1 MSSALFVALVV
12 PALAAVHYYVWRRV
26 VRDTTAPGSRPRRAG
41 TALLVLLGVLL
52 VAAPPA
58 ESALPKPLA
67 VTVGW
72 PGFLWMA
79 GILYLCFALLV
90 AEAVRP
96 FLLRAAR
103 RGTPD
108 GTVPDPSRRLFVN
121 RSLALAAGAATAATV
136 GYGAA
141 TALGP
146 PTIKHLTVPLAR
158 LDPRAD
164 GFRIAVVS
172 DIHLNS
178 LAGRARARQISDLVN
193 GTRPDLI
200 AVVGDLVED
209 ADVAELGPEVAPLAR
224 LSAPHGAYFVTGNHE
239 HYSGA
244 RQWIDFVRQLG
255 LRPLVNERVALP
267 GFDLAGVTDAS
278 GTEEGLG
285 PDYGAALD
293 GRDPGRAVVLLAHQ
307 PVQVH
312 EAVKHG
318 VDLQLS
324 GHTHGGQLWPF
335 NHLSRLANPAVAGL
349 HRFGDTLLYVTRGTG
364 FWGPPVRLGADPDI
378 TVVTLAAPRTSPS

>member
-1 MSSALFVALVV
+1 MSSALFTALVV
-12 PALAAVHYYVWRRV
+12 PALAAVHYWVWRRV
-26 VRDTTAPGSRPRRAG
+26 VRDTTAPRGWPRRAG
-41 TALLVLLGVLL
+41 TALLVLLGLLL

-58 ESALPKPLA
+58 DGALPKPLA
-67 VTVGW
+67 QAVGW
-72 PGFLWMA
+72 PGFVWMA
-79 GILYLCFALLV
+79 GILYLGFALLV

-96 FLLRAAR
+96 LLLRAAR
-103 RGTPD
+103 RGAPD
-108 GTVPDPSRRLFVN
+108 LDPSRRLFVN
-121 RSLALAAGAATAATV
+121 RSLALAAGAAAAATV

-146 PTIKHLTVPLAR
+146 PTIKRLTVPLAR

-178 LAGRARARQISDLVN
+178 LVGRARARQIADLVN

-209 ADVAELGPEVAPLAR
+209 AGVAEFGPQVAPLAR
-224 LSAPHGAYFVTGNHE
+224 LSAPYGAYFVTGNHE

-244 RQWIDFVRQLG
+244 RQWIDFVRGLG

-267 GFDLAGVTDAS
+267 GFDLAGVNDAS
-278 GTEEGLG
+278 GTDEGLG
-285 PDYGAALD
+285 PDYAAALD

-364 FWGPPVRLGADPDI
+364 FWGPPVRLGAEPDI
-378 TVVTLAAPRTSPS
+378 TVITLTVPRP

>member
-1 MSSALFVALVV
+1 MTSALFVALVL
-12 PALAAVHYYVWRRV
+12 PALAAVHYYAWRRV
-26 VRDTTAPGSRPRRAG
+26 VRDTTAPGSWPRRAG
-41 TALLVLLGVLL
+41 TALLVVLGLLL

-67 VTVGW
+67 VAIGW

-79 GILYLCFALLV
+79 GILYLSLALLV
-90 AEAVRP
+90 TEAVRP
-96 FLLRAAR
+96 LLLRALHR
-103 RGTPD
+103 RSGSD
-108 GTVPDPSRRLFVN
+108 PDPSRRLFVS

-146 PTIKHLTVPLAR
+146 PTVKHLTVPLAR

-178 LAGRARARQISDLVN
+178 LVGRARARQITELVN

-209 ADVAELGPEVAPLAR
+209 ADVAELGPEVAPIAG
-224 LSAPHGAYFVTGNHE
+224 LSAPHGVYFVTGNHE
-239 HYSGA
+239 HYSGGQ
-244 RQWIDFVRQLG
+244 QWIDFVRRLG
-255 LRPLVNERVALP
+255 LRPLVNERVPLP
-267 GFDLAGVTDAS
+267 GFDLAGVNDAS
-278 GTEEGLG
+278 GTDEGLG
-285 PDYGAALD
+285 PDYEAALG

-335 NHLSRLANPAVAGL
+335 NHLAGLANPAVAGL
-349 HRFGDTLLYVTRGTG
+349 HRFGGTLLYVTRGTG
-364 FWGPPVRLGADPDI
+364 FWGPPVRLGADPDV
-378 TVVTLAAPRTSPS
+378 TVVTLAVPRS